1 MISSNL
7 QTHEEPVTSIA
18 ALGHLNNQQLPLLL
32 YQIDSKFRN
41 ELRPRFGLLRAN
53 QFIMKDLYSFD
64 RDRASAIVTYEKV
77 CQSYVDLFNYLGLNF
92 IKGEL

>member
-1 MISSNL
+1 MASSF
-7 QTHEEPVTSIA
+7 
-18 ALGHLNNQQLPLLL
+18 LNHKQVPLLL

-64 RDRASAIVTYEKV
+64 KDQESAFKTYEKV
-77 CQSYVDLFNYLGLNF
+77 CSSYEDLFNRLELNF
-92 IKGEL
+92 IKGENYY